1 MEMTQGTMN
10 IDRIDLG
17 VFPANPAALT
27 ANIPL
32 DINGNVT
39 LNLSGGACSR
49 GFCGCCSYEGKAT
62 RCR

>member
-27 ANIPL
+27 ANVAL

-39 LNLSGGACSR
+39 LNLSGGAAV
-49 GFCGCCSYEGKAT
+49 FAWLLWLLFL
-62 RCR
+62 